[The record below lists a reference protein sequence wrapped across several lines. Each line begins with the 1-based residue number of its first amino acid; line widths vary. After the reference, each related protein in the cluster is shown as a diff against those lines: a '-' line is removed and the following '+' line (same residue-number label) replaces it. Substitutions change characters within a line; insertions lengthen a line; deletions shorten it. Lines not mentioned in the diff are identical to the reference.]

1 MSSQMKILHTC
12 QELEKLNVKV
22 ALKNTSHN
30 NIFFFSQ
37 YSSAFLAC
45 HYFKLLDFD
54 PSLKSVAY
62 AEN

>member
-1 MSSQMKILHTC
+1 MSSQMEILHTC
-12 QELEKLNVKV
+12 QELEKLNIKV
-22 ALKNTSHN
+22 ALKNTCH
-30 NIFFFSQ
+30 NIFFFRQ
-37 YSSAFLAC
+37 YSSAFLSC